1 MANRLLMQGTSP
13 SILQCCK
20 DVGIRA
26 SGQIFTEA
34 SARKLPP
41 THNAISGPSTNQS
54 ESNDRYP
61 WTETLGYCFCSPE
74 DLGFCS
80 CRFPRQLFHI
90 LDNTRDKS
98 GLRHLATSPC
108 GFPFFSHFFLQLLA
122 SWPETGPLFD
132 IQSDIYGQGQTA
144 KSGKHKGSNLSG
156 FTCLAERLCSFTG
169 RAVRVESEKWFNR
182 RFQHFSHNALCW
194 TVAETQIS

>member
-108 GFPFFSHFFLQLLA
+108 GFPFFSHFFYSSSPAGRRPDHCSTYSQIYMDRGKRQSLANTKDPIYRDLPAQLSDSVL
-122 SWPETGPLFD
+122 SPE
-132 IQSDIYGQGQTA
+132 
-144 KSGKHKGSNLSG
+144 
-156 FTCLAERLCSFTG
+156 ER
-169 RAVRVESEKWFNR
+169 
-182 RFQHFSHNALCW
+182 
-194 TVAETQIS
+194 